1 MPNKSRFIIWG
12 ASGHSKV
19 IKDMIE
25 MSQGEI
31 IAMFDNNKN
40 IQSFSPDIPLY
51 CCEKGLY
58 IWRGQFDSVEGIRA
72 IIAIG
77 GSKGADRIKIAKN
90 LLMVG
95 LSLPIIQHP
104 TASISR
110 SAEFGKGCQ
119 FLANSVVAA
128 DVRMGDVCIIN
139 HGAIV
144 DHECH
149 LGNGVHI
156 APGATLCGCVGVG
169 DNTMIGAG
177 AVILPRINIGRNV
190 VVGAGSIVTKS
201 ISDYQIVA
209 GNPARKIKNE

>member
-12 ASGHSKV
+12 ASGHGKV
-19 IKDMIE
+19 IKDVIE
-25 MSQGEI
+25 MNQGKL

-51 CCEKGLY
+51 YCEKGLD
-58 IWRGQFDSVEGIRA
+58 IWRGQFDSVEGVRA
-72 IIAIG
+72 AITIG
-77 GSKGADRIKIAKN
+77 GSRGADRIKIAKN

-95 LSLPIIQHP
+95 LSLPIVQHP

-119 FLANSVVAA
+119 FLANSVVAV

-156 APGATLCGCVGVG
+156 APGATLCGCVSVG

-177 AVILPRINIGRNV
+177 AIILPRIKIGVNV
-190 VVGAGSIVTKS
+190 IIGAGAVVTKNVLNNS
-201 ISDYQIVA
+201 VVI
-209 GNPARKIKNE
+209 GNPAKEV